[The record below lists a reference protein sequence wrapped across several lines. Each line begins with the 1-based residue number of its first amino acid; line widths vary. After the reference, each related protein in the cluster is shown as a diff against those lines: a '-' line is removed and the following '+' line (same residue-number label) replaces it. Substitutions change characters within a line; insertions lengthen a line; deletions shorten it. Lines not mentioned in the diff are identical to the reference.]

1 MFLEIR
7 HDTRRI
13 TPYYYGLFRETY
25 RKDGKVCHRTRGR
38 ITGLPL
44 SKLQAIQEFFRQGCP
59 FLDRSW
65 FPIKSSREY
74 GAVASVWQTAQSIA
88 LPRMLY
94 SRSERWVK
102 YVMAM
107 IVGRVVYQ
115 GSKLYLTHLCQDTC
129 LWSLCGVD
137 TPDVDQCYEAMDR
150 LLQRQGAIQ
159 KALVKKHLSNGCVVL
174 YDVTSSYFE
183 GEYADSE
190 LVQFGYNRDGK
201 RGHKQVVIGLMTDA
215 QGCPVGVS
223 VYKGNTH
230 DQVTVADRVRELKEE
245 YRLKELIL
253 VGDRGMLTAARLAE
267 LSEAGLR
274 TITALTHPQLQKLI
288 DKGVFYAAQFQAHAI
303 AEIYDPDHPDLR
315 YMLCHNPTT
324 AQREK
329 ETRKALLAKTTG
341 ELQLIA
347 ISKKKRTV
355 EEIGAAVGKVLAHWK
370 MGKFV
375 DWRVDNGLLQW
386 TLNEE
391 KIQHE
396 ETLDGCYVIRTD
408 LAGEIMDKEQT
419 VACYRRLETVERAF
433 RQIKTVSLEI
443 RPTYHQLDRRIEAH
457 VFLCMLAYYVE
468 WHMKQRLQPLF
479 DRDGKGKNRR
489 WTFAGILERLKG
501 IREQTGVFK
510 GSEVVLR
517 SAPDEVQEEI
527 LSLLQANI

>member
-1 MFLEIR
+1 
-7 HDTRRI
+7 
-13 TPYYYGLFRETY
+13 
-25 RKDGKVCHRTRGR
+25 
-38 ITGLPL
+38 
-44 SKLQAIQEFFRQGCP
+44 
-59 FLDRSW
+59 
-65 FPIKSSREY
+65 
-74 GAVASVWQTAQSIA
+74 
-88 LPRMLY
+88 
-94 SRSERWVK
+94 
-102 YVMAM
+102 
-107 IVGRVVYQ
+107 
-115 GSKLYLTHLCQDTC
+115 
-129 LWSLCGVD
+129 
-137 TPDVDQCYEAMDR
+137 
-150 LLQRQGAIQ
+150 
-159 KALVKKHLSNGCVVL
+159 
-174 YDVTSSYFE
+174 
-183 GEYADSE
+183 
-190 LVQFGYNRDGK
+190 
-201 RGHKQVVIGLMTDA
+201 
-215 QGCPVGVS
+215 
-223 VYKGNTH
+223 
-230 DQVTVADRVRELKEE
+230 
-245 YRLKELIL
+245 
-253 VGDRGMLTAARLAE
+253 MLTAARLAE